1 MAFTDHCDVFA
12 SLHETGINRVVRH
25 IMLQRP
31 SLFNYGTRL
40 FARQPDLLCERIE
53 RHPEVDDRGNPLLSV
68 EDPLPVPGTNGLYG
82 FDFCVQIVKLEIDFH
97 PGNVFALPPELNP
110 PLQPQRLALR
120 LTVCAA
126 IVCPDDRGLEDIVK
140 DLEAQAEDDERK
152 EDKDR
157 PRLPPKPLPRG
168 KPACF
173 CIDVFGVAQVTFEG
187 PSGDERVSIKL
198 MGLEI
203 VDVRPDGLET
213 SLECFLA
220 TVLRLVV
227 LPKTRIPLDFLLLEF
242 GKYGSLSLAPTP
254 ISADVPFNPS
264 IEDDQL
270 AVRLD
275 LTVAP

>member
-1 MAFTDHCDVFA
+1 VAFTDHCDVFG
-12 SLHETGINRVVRH
+12 SLHEAGINRVVRH

-31 SLFNYGTRL
+31 SLFNYGTYL
-40 FARQPDLLCERIE
+40 FAQQPDLLCERIE
-53 RHPEVDDRGNPLLSV
+53 RHPEVDDRGNPILTV

-110 PLQPQRLALR
+110 PLEPQRLALR

-140 DLEAQAEDDERK
+140 DLETRDREDQRK
-152 EDKDR
+152 DDR
-157 PRLPPKPLPRG
+157 DQPRPPPKPLPRG
-168 KPACF
+168 KPICF
-173 CIDVFGVAQVTFEG
+173 CIDVFGVAQVTFDG
-187 PSGDERVSIKL
+187 PSVDQRVRIGL

-203 VDVRPDGLET
+203 VDIRPDELET
-213 SLECFLA
+213 SLECVLA
-220 TVLRLVV
+220 TTLRLAV
-227 LPKTRIPLDFLLLEF
+227 LPRTRIPLDFLTLKL
-242 GKYGSLSLAPTP
+242 GDYGSLSLAPTP
-254 ISADVPFNPS
+254 ISANVPHNPA
-264 IEDDQL
+264 IEDDRL

>member
-1 MAFTDHCDVFA
+1 MAFTNHCDVFG
-12 SLHETGINRVVRH
+12 SLHEAGINRVVRH

-40 FARQPDLLCERIE
+40 FAQQPGLLCEKIE
-53 RHPEVDDRGNPLLSV
+53 AHPEVEDRGNPILTV
-68 EDPLPVPGTNGLYG
+68 ENPLPVPGTNGLYG

-140 DLEAQAEDDERK
+140 DLETRDRDDQRKDDE
-152 EDKDR
+152 DG
-157 PRLPPKPLPRG
+157 PRLPPTPLPRG

-173 CIDVFGVAQVTFEG
+173 CIDVFGVAQVTFDG
-187 PSGDERVSIKL
+187 PSGSERVCIKL

-220 TVLRLVV
+220 TTLRLAV
-227 LPKTRIPLDFLLLEF
+227 LPRTKIPLDFLTLEL
-242 GKYGSLSLAPTP
+242 GKYGSLALTPTP
-254 ISADVPFNPS
+254 ISANVPHNPA

>member
-12 SLHETGINRVVRH
+12 SLHEIGVNRVVRH
-25 IMLQRP
+25 IMRQRP

-40 FARQPDLLCERIE
+40 FALQPDLLCERIE
-53 RHPEVDDRGNPLLSV
+53 PHPEVIKRGNPLLTV
-68 EDPLPVPGTNGLYG
+68 EEPLPVPGTGGLYG

-97 PGNVFALPPELNP
+97 PGTFFALPIELNP

-120 LTVCAA
+120 LLVCAA
-126 IVCPDDRGLEDIVK
+126 IVCPDDRGLEVIIK
-140 DLEAQAEDDERK
+140 DLEVKAQEDERK
-152 EDKDR
+152 EDEGR
-157 PRLPPKPLPRG
+157 PRLPPTPLPPG

-173 CIDVFGVAQVTFEG
+173 CIEVIGVAHVTFDG
-187 PSGDERVSIKL
+187 PPGEERVCIKL

-220 TVLRLVV
+220 TTLRLAV
-227 LPKTRIPLDFLLLEF
+227 LPRTKLPLDFLFLEL
-242 GKYGSLSLAPTP
+242 GEYGSLSLTPTP
-254 ISADVPFNPS
+254 ISADVPHNPA

-270 AVRLD
+270 SVRLD
-275 LTVAP
+275 LAVSP